1 MTEIARIDKQTVAA
15 KGWSSPGEWGRRGM
29 ALMALG
35 VAAIPAALT
44 ALLVWASLGRP
55 LLFRQLRTGLEG
67 RTFTVVKFRTM
78 KDLRDSE
85 GQLLPDRMRETA
97 ITRLVR
103 LLRLD
108 EIPQLLAILN
118 GHMNFIGPRPL
129 QPWTVAQF
137 GPLGVLR
144 NQVRP
149 GLTGW
154 AQVNGNTRLSD
165 TDKLAL
171 DIWYI
176 ENRSRLLDAWI
187 LVLTLVTLLRGERVG
202 ERQLAMARERLAARS
217 MSANRSARTA
227 GGGET

>member
-1 MTEIARIDKQTVAA
+1 MTDIARIDKQTVAA
-15 KGWSSPGEWGRRGM
+15 KTWSKPGEWGRRGT

-44 ALLVWASLGRP
+44 ALLVWVSLGRP

-78 KDLRDSE
+78 KDLRDGE
-85 GQLLPDRMRETA
+85 GQLLPDRLRETA

-176 ENRSRLLDAWI
+176 ENRSRVLDAWI